1 MSDDDF
7 QTAKVAIG
15 RFASPDVGE
24 YWGVNADVIGGKLL
38 VGNNLV
44 IENQNDQ
51 GIMQFRVDSTG
62 AWLYNSTFVLA
73 KDAGGKIL
81 IDPEYGLA
89 AGTGELYD
97 TNGTTVIPSFID
109 DDGDIILD
117 ADGMP
122 ENANFYIDSKTGD
135 IYLRGTVHATDG
147 VFNGTVYA
155 TDGKFTGTVYATD
168 GEFTGAIHA
177 TSGEFS
183 GTIKAATL
191 EGTLKGNASGS
202 GGAIEGVSLNIGNG
216 AFTVDINGN
225 VVIKNG
231 SISWDAV
238 TGTDEIDDR
247 ITDA

>member
-1 MSDDDF
+1 M
-7 QTAKVAIG
+7 
-15 RFASPDVGE
+15 
-24 YWGVNADVIGGKLL
+24 
-38 VGNNLV
+38 
-44 IENQNDQ
+44 
-51 GIMQFRVDSTG
+51 DSTG

-231 SISWDAV
+231 SISWGAV
-238 TGTDEIDDR
+238 TGTEEIDDR
-247 ITDA
+247 ITNA